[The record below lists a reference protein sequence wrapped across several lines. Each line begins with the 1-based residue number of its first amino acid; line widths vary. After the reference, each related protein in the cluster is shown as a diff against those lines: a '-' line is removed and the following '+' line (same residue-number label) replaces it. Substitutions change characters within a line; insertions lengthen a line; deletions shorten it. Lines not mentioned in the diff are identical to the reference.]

1 MSQKITI
8 RLKQYGDNGKME
20 DVGEIL
26 IPDGSPPVKK
36 IHFTTSHE
44 KFYRLGTATVEFETV
59 NYNRLEG

>member
-1 MSQKITI
+1 MPQKITI

-26 IPDGSPPVKK
+26 IPDGSPPIKEIK
-36 IHFTTSHE
+36 LTTHPD
-44 KFYRLGTATVEFETV
+44 KFYRLSAVNIEFEPV